1 MKNISK
7 IALVIGLIV
16 SLVVLILY
24 FVGGDTTALTSTGAE
39 TTAPKNLDLMLYWIY
54 ITVAI
59 GVILLIIFAIKT
71 VITMFQTDPKEA
83 MNIANAI
90 AEKGVSELPK
100 LMETPAPHIAEYAIV
115 PVNKSSP
122 SLTKNT
128 MIGALLGLLI
138 MLGLFTIQF
147 LMDDTFKTAEEIER
161 EFGVMPLTV
170 IPEGKIEGMNDSA
183 EKSRKRH
190 RSRYFGRNKKRKRS

>member
-7 IALVIGLIV
+7 IALVVGLLV

-24 FVGGDTTALTSTGAE
+24 FVGGENTALTSTGAE

-83 MNIANAI
+83 I
-90 AEKGVSELPK
+90 KS
-100 LMETPAPHIAEYAIV
+100 IV
-115 PVNKSSP
+115 TV
-122 SLTKNT
+122 
-128 MIGALLGLLI
+128 AAFFVLLI
-138 MLGLFTIQF
+138 VCYVISPEKEFSRVVNGEVETYSQTTMKMIDMWLYSIYF
-147 LMDDTFKTAEEIER
+147 LLAA
-161 EFGVMPLTV
+161 TV
-170 IPEGKIEGMNDSA
+170 VLVVFFA
-183 EKSRKRH
+183 VKRFI
-190 RSRYFGRNKKRKRS
+190 SK

>member
-83 MNIANAI
+83 I
-90 AEKGVSELPK
+90 KS
-100 LMETPAPHIAEYAIV
+100 IV
-115 PVNKSSP
+115 TV
-122 SLTKNT
+122 
-128 MIGALLGLLI
+128 AAFFVLLI
-138 MLGLFTIQF
+138 VCYVISPEKEFSRVVNGEVETYSQTTMKMIDMWLYSIYF
-147 LMDDTFKTAEEIER
+147 LLAA
-161 EFGVMPLTV
+161 TV
-170 IPEGKIEGMNDSA
+170 VLVVLLA
-183 EKSRKRH
+183 VKRFI
-190 RSRYFGRNKKRKRS
+190 SK